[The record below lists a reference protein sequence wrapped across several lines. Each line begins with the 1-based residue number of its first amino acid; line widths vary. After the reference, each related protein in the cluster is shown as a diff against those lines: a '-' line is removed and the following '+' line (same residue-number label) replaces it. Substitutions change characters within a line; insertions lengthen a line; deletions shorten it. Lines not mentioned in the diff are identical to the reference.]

1 MMDQRVPFIVTIDG
15 PSGSGKGTIAKRLAA
30 EYGLRL
36 LDSGALYRVLGLA
49 ARRHGVDLADEP
61 AIEMLALS
69 LDVRFDVAE
78 QNDGVQVI
86 LEGDDVSREIRTE
99 EAGAAA
105 SLVAAITAVRS
116 ALLQRQRDFSQIPG
130 LVADGRDMGTEVFP
144 AAQVK
149 VFLTASAQERARRR
163 CKQLVEKG
171 FDANLKNILD
181 DVQARDARD
190 TQRSAS
196 PLRPAE
202 DACVLDCTDLSVE
215 QVVEQIRTLITKG
228 LSG

>member
-1 MMDQRVPFIVTIDG
+1 MDQRVPFIVTIDG